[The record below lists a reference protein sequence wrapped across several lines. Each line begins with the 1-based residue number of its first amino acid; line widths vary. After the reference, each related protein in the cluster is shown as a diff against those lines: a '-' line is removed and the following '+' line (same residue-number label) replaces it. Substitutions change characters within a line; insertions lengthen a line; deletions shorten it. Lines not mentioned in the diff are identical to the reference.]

1 MDPTL
6 INQFPPQ
13 TVDKVNRLFDLLQEL
28 SNHPDLRG
36 KLAMHGGTALNLFVF
51 DIPRLSVDIDLSYV
65 GAIDLDEMLRERPLI
80 EQAIIEVAKAQG
92 YAVTGAEGGHAGRTF
107 VLNYR
112 SSFGFDHV
120 KIDCVYLNRSPLYPI
135 QEMTSSFCP
144 EVNVP
149 MFDIAELIGGK
160 VKAFFERVKIRD
172 LYDICNIKQLL
183 ENMGDSRRVHK
194 VILYYAA
201 LSAAFPYGFEGR
213 EERFATLQREFN
225 EQLVPMLRLE
235 GEKPKLEK
243 LIQEAH
249 YFIDKYVL
257 PQDTDEEL
265 FLSSF
270 AKGNYEP
277 ELLFENADIVKAAL
291 LNPEALWKLQNLK
304 KLNKIF

>member
-51 DIPRLSVDIDLSYV
+51 DILRLSVDIDLSYV

-135 QEMTSSFCP
+135 QERRC
-144 EVNVP
+144 
-149 MFDIAELIGGK
+149 GQK
-160 VKAFFERVKIRD
+160 VGPRI
-172 LYDICNIKQLL
+172 I
-183 ENMGDSRRVHK
+183 DSRFKICTHK
-194 VILYYAA
+194 K
-201 LSAAFPYGFEGR
+201 
-213 EERFATLQREFN
+213 
-225 EQLVPMLRLE
+225 RL
-235 GEKPKLEK
+235 
-243 LIQEAH
+243 
-249 YFIDKYVL
+249 
-257 PQDTDEEL
+257 TRR
-265 FLSSF
+265 
-270 AKGNYEP
+270 
-277 ELLFENADIVKAAL
+277 
-291 LNPEALWKLQNLK
+291 
-304 KLNKIF
+304 